1 MKKNC
6 IIIPIYKESPGL
18 LDKLS
23 LESLSKN
30 LKDFSDY
37 EVYFIYPENLGTAQW
52 KRYVDHDV
60 ILRPFPYDYFLSTL
74 SYSNLLESYE
84 FWNTFEEHEYALIYQ
99 TDGYCIGGSL
109 KEYIDMNYDYIGAP
123 IITQNSRWFNVP
135 AIGNGGVS
143 LRKIA
148 TMIEVTDSTGEFIRE
163 NKEDIAKH
171 NRMNSNMY
179 SIYEDLYFAQLV
191 PMLWDFRKP
200 NFDIATSFAYDMNA
214 DIVYEMTKHKL
225 PLFIHAF
232 DKNIRFW
239 QNILDDFKDIDV
251 ISECEI
257 KNENEYLSERIGYQ
271 ANLPHVNKIKI
282 AAIMIVKNENYHLNE
297 QISKIISSGVSK
309 VFVIDNNDISGEDP
323 KDILDFS
330 NVELISKYRGE
341 HEILSEAYSDVYNN
355 YLNDFTHCIFI
366 DGDEEIHSD
375 SLRKTIYDN
384 IDSKILK
391 IKSIIVYN
399 DGNRSS
405 YQNNAFKTIMKC
417 GLPIINFTR
426 ETPLYYIDSKEIP
439 EEVCCLHNYVGCNS
453 LEEYMQNKLYR
464 GYPDKETTIG
474 KQLTSMD
481 LYYKVNPPKN
491 SRIYF

>member
-1 MKKNC
+1 MKTNC
-6 IIIPIYKESPGL
+6 IIIPVYKETPGL
-18 LDKLS
+18 LDKFS

-30 LKDFSDY
+30 LKDFSEY

-60 ILRPFPYDYFLSTL
+60 ILRPFSSDYFLSTL
-74 SYSNLLESYE
+74 SYSNLLESYG
-84 FWNTFEEHEYALIYQ
+84 FWNTFKEHEYALIYQ
-99 TDGYCIGGSL
+99 TDGYCIGGNL

-123 IITQNSRWFNVP
+123 IIAQNARWFNVP
-135 AIGNGGVS
+135 AVGNGGVS
-143 LRKIA
+143 LRKIS
-148 TMIEVTDSTGEFIRE
+148 TMIEVTDPNGEFIEE

-171 NRMNSNMY
+171 NKMNSNMY

-191 PMLWDFRKP
+191 PILWDFRKP
-200 NFDIATSFAYDMNA
+200 KFDIATSFAYDMNT

-239 QNILDDFKDIDV
+239 QNILDDFKDIDI

-271 ANLPHVNKIKI
+271 SNIPHTEKIKI

-309 VFVIDNNDISGEDP
+309 VFVIDNNNISGEDP

-341 HEILSEAYSDVYNN
+341 HEILSDAYSDVYNN
-355 YLNDFTHCIFI
+355 YLHDFTHCIFI
-366 DGDEEIHSD
+366 DGDEEIHCS
-375 SLRKTIYDN
+375 SLRKTIQDN
-384 IDSKILK
+384 IGSKILK
-391 IKSIIVYN
+391 IKSIIVDN
-399 DGNRSS
+399 NGNKSP
-405 YQNNAFKTIMKC
+405 YQNNSFKSIVKC
-417 GLPIINFTR
+417 GLPINSFTR

-439 EEVCCLHNYVGCNS
+439 EEVCCLHNYAACKS
-453 LEEYMQNKLYR
+453 LEEYKQNKLYR

-474 KQLTSMD
+474 KQLTDLD
-481 LYYKVNPPKN
+481 LYNKVNPPKA
-491 SRIYF
+491 SKIYF

>member
-84 FWNTFEEHEYALIYQ
+84 FWNTFKEHEYALIYQ

-123 IITQNSRWFNVP
+123 IIAQNARWFNVP
-135 AIGNGGVS
+135 AVGNGGVS

-148 TMIEVTDSTGEFIRE
+148 TMIEVTDPTGEFIRD

-200 NFDIATSFAYDMNA
+200 N
-214 DIVYEMTKHKL
+214 L
-225 PLFIHAF
+225 L
-232 DKNIRFW
+232 
-239 QNILDDFKDIDV
+239 
-251 ISECEI
+251 
-257 KNENEYLSERIGYQ
+257 
-271 ANLPHVNKIKI
+271 
-282 AAIMIVKNENYHLNE
+282 MI
-297 QISKIISSGVSK
+297 
-309 VFVIDNNDISGEDP
+309 
-323 KDILDFS
+323 
-330 NVELISKYRGE
+330 
-341 HEILSEAYSDVYNN
+341 
-355 YLNDFTHCIFI
+355 
-366 DGDEEIHSD
+366 
-375 SLRKTIYDN
+375 
-384 IDSKILK
+384 
-391 IKSIIVYN
+391 
-399 DGNRSS
+399 
-405 YQNNAFKTIMKC
+405 
-417 GLPIINFTR
+417 
-426 ETPLYYIDSKEIP
+426 
-439 EEVCCLHNYVGCNS
+439 
-453 LEEYMQNKLYR
+453 
-464 GYPDKETTIG
+464 
-474 KQLTSMD
+474 
-481 LYYKVNPPKN
+481 
-491 SRIYF
+491 